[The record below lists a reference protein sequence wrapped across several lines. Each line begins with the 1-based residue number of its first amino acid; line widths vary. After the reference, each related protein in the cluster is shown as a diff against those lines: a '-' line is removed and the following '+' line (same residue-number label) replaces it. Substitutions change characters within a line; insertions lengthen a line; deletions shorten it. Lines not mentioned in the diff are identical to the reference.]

1 MFKHFLFLFLFLAS
15 ALLNKSG
22 VVANKKIKNYDPCD
36 FSKKK
41 ALPCAHGQI
50 CRFSGIEFI
59 KIYQICG
66 NV

>member
-1 MFKHFLFLFLFLAS
+1 MFKHFLFLFLCLES

-22 VVANKKIKNYDPCD
+22 VVAKKKKIYDPCD